1 MGSSQCREGSLI
13 PPPMCSGRAARLAVC
28 RACRYR
34 TLTGIQFFGVDA
46 GTKREGPDVSGLET
60 AIRTALEN
68 SDRDSAEVRA
78 RIYQS
83 ARQALEA
90 GLRKQDITDADV
102 VAHHRHRLETTI
114 HTIESEERARL
125 HPRQG
130 PPEVPVPPVVE
141 MPEPRHHVE
150 EPAHRAQEPVYRAHE
165 DDNLAVTGETRGY
178 NAARHVD
185 DASLDGVHAS
195 SADQLGAAPD
205 GEMRGETRAT
215 PDRRGGMDFRPERA
229 AVRRKPRKFFSRLLV
244 WCVALAFIGTGAWW
258 VYTSGLLMTA
268 AERDTSVANPP
279 ASTQPEDFNGE
290 DAAGNSASP
299 HSDEPVTIDP
309 QNSFSADWIE
319 IFKPSDADK
328 IQAGARARTE
338 NVTETEGP
346 AVRLT
351 SESANTDGNVS
362 ISVPANVLQQLAG
375 KSSTIALTLQS
386 TTDEPTQ
393 ITVECDFQSLG
404 NCARHRFNVT
414 REKSDALLQ
423 LRFDRSLAPN
433 SPGRLMI
440 NSDVDGKARGINLFA
455 VRILPGQ

>member
-1 MGSSQCREGSLI
+1 M
-13 PPPMCSGRAARLAVC
+13 
-28 RACRYR
+28 
-34 TLTGIQFFGVDA
+34 
-46 GTKREGPDVSGLET
+46 SGLET
-60 AIRTALEN
+60 AIRTALDN
-68 SDRDSAEVRA
+68 SDRDNPEVRA

-90 GLRKQDITDADV
+90 GLRKQDITDADA

-114 HTIESEERARL
+114 HAIESEERARL

-141 MPEPRHHVE
+141 MPEPAHHQV
-150 EPAHRAQEPVYRAHE
+150 EPVYPEQERVYREHE
-165 DDNLAVTGETRGY
+165 DDHLAVTGETRGHS
-178 NAARHVD
+178 AASARMD

-205 GEMRGETRAT
+205 GEMRGEMRAA
-215 PDRRGGMDFRPERA
+215 PEKRGGMDFRPERA

-244 WCVALAFIGTGAWW
+244 WCVVLAFIGTGAWW

-290 DAAGNSASP
+290 DSAGNGTPANG
-299 HSDEPVTIDP
+299 DQPVAIDP

-328 IQAGARARTE
+328 IQAGPQARTE

-351 SESANTDGNVS
+351 SESGNTDGNVS
-362 ISVPANVLQQLAG
+362 VSIPANVLQQLAG

-404 NCARHRFNVT
+404 NCARHRFSVT

-423 LRFDRSLAPN
+423 VRFDRSLAPN